1 MDYGQDGQAC
11 RQTFIYRITE
21 GLPVIREEL
30 ARHKL
35 NQADCLRA
43 ICLTSQMFVC
53 RLWCSRRG
61 FEQRRHVRGGER
73 DAASLDAGCVEK
85 GGSDCWRAKR
95 VSGL

>member
-1 MDYGQDGQAC
+1 M
-11 RQTFIYRITE
+11 TS
-21 GLPVIREEL
+21 GLAVIREEL
-30 ARHKL
+30 ARQKL
-35 NQADCLRA
+35 NLADRLSA

-53 RLWCSRRG
+53 RLWSSRLG

-73 DAASLDAGCVEK
+73 DAASVDASGVEE